1 VDLDLSQAQ
10 EALDPVI
17 QRQAGASHHQMP
29 PDQGRVENPDF
40 QPGYVYCEDAVSA
53 MKTLESSSVGLVIAD
68 PPYFKITDAYWD
80 HDWESKD
87 DWLKWCMEWTAESER
102 ILQPGGQL
110 WVWGG
115 VGKNREHPFIEYLLQ
130 VEAETSLTFR
140 NWITMRNF
148 RVFGNAGHFPFARQE
163 GLVFSKG
170 KHSSY
175 NKQYSDFEGQNRLGA
190 DKLVSNVWVDCKDV
204 ALFNDPNRHP
214 TEKPYLACQRIVCAL
229 SEPDDVVVVPFAGS
243 GVECQAAKDAGRH
256 FIGFEND
263 VHWHQMAMNRVGC
276 V

>member
-1 VDLDLSQAQ
+1 VVGLKSISD
-10 EALDPVI
+10 
-17 QRQAGASHHQMP
+17 
-29 PDQGRVENPDF
+29 N
-40 QPGYVYCEDAVSA
+40 SA
-53 MKTLESSSVGLVIAD
+53 HLVIAD

-80 HDWESKD
+80 HDFEDKD
-87 DWLKWCMEWTAESER
+87 DWLQWCMEWTLECER
-102 ILQPGGQL
+102 ILVDGGQL

-115 VGKNREHPFIEYLLQ
+115 IGKNREHPFIEYLLR
-130 VEAETSLTFR
+130 VESETTLIFR

-163 GLVFSKG
+163 GLVFSNG
-170 KHSSY
+170 KHRTY

-214 TEKPYLACQRIVCAL
+214 TEKPYLACQRIVTAL
-229 SEPDDVVVVPFAGS
+229 SEPGELVVVPFAGS
-243 GVECQAAKDAGRH
+243 GVECQAAHLNGRQ

-263 VHWHQMAMNRVGC
+263 VHWQQIATNRAMADL
-276 V
+276 